1 MSVQYGV
8 TSSGFVMK
16 PFTECLAEVNAQMQ
30 SIFGATIDLSPSQP
44 FGQWA
49 QAQADREFALW
60 QLAQSL
66 FTARDPD
73 GASGAGLDE
82 LCAITGT
89 VRLTPTSSTTNA
101 VFAGVIGT
109 SITTAFQ
116 AAANPNG
123 LVYQCTNPGTLGPL
137 NAYSSPTLFAQFAL
151 ITNAGNVYCAGF
163 GGTSTG
169 IAPTG
174 TGVTTDG
181 AIPWLYI
188 GAGTGGATL
197 PMASVAV
204 GVQQAISG
212 ALTQIVTPIVGL
224 NAVNN
229 PSGFTAGI
237 LFENDSAL
245 RLRRIVELNANG
257 AASTAAIAGA
267 IETLTQ
273 VPTVTLPVGLP
284 AFTIPYTYAS
294 EVPIASVSVYENP
307 TDFTDAFGVPP
318 HSINPVVQYSNFPT
332 PNTQYDSAIAAAIF
346 NKKAAGIRSSALA
359 GGPTYTVTDQAGYAH
374 SIGFDY
380 PAGQWLWIYAQLTRG
395 ANYVG
400 DVTVKQALFN
410 WSVGLS
416 GSQNPGVPYSGTVGS
431 SNQSAGSVGANLPFP
446 GYTVGA
452 SVSTGQLYSPLFD
465 EALGISDV
473 ISLTTAITAVGASNP
488 GSGTVALKTL
498 LRNQIAILNVSQIT
512 LT

>member
-16 PFTECLAEVNAQMQ
+16 PFSECLAEVNAQMQ

-89 VRLTPTSSTTNA
+89 VRLSPTPSTANA
-101 VFAGVIGT
+101 VFAGVNGT
-109 SITTAFQ
+109 PITTAFQ
-116 AAANPNG
+116 AAVNPTG
-123 LVYQCTNPGTLGPL
+123 IVYQCTTPGTLTTLPG
-137 NAYSSPTLFAQFAL
+137 YSSPTPFAQFTL
-151 ITNAGNVYCAGF
+151 ITNGGNVYCAGT

-169 IAPTG
+169 VAPTG
-174 TGVTTDG
+174 TGITADG
-181 AIPWLYI
+181 SIFWLYI
-188 GAGTGGATL
+188 GAGTAGATL
-197 PMASVAV
+197 PMASVLV
-204 GVQQAISG
+204 GVQQATSG

-224 NAVNN
+224 NAINN

-237 LFENDSAL
+237 LNESDSAL
-245 RLRRIVELNANG
+245 RLRRIAELNANG
-257 AASTAAIAGA
+257 AASTVAIVNA

-273 VPTVTLPVGLP
+273 ASIVPVPLGLP
-284 AFTIPYTYAS
+284 AFTIPSTYVT
-294 EVPIASVSVYENP
+294 EVPIASVAVYENP

-318 HSINPVVQYSNFPT
+318 HSINPVVQYPGFPT

-359 GGPTYTVTDQAGYAH
+359 GGPTYTVTDTAGYGH
-374 SIGFDY
+374 SISFDY
-380 PAGQWLWIYAQLTRG
+380 PTPIWLWIYAQLNRG
-395 ANYVG
+395 ASYVG
-400 DVTVKQALFN
+400 DANVKQALVN
-410 WSVGLS
+410 WSIGLS
-416 GSQNPGVPYSGTVGS
+416 GYGPVGVPYTGAISGD
-431 SNQSAGSVGANLPFP
+431 ANLPFP

-465 EALGISDV
+465 EALGINDV
-473 ISLTTAITAVGASNP
+473 LSLTTAITAAGAGNP
-488 GSGTVALKTL
+488 GSGTVPLKTL
-498 LRNQIAILNVSQIT
+498 LRNQIAVLQVTQIT